1 MTVVISLQLH
11 KDGHFFLLSFHLFS
25 SSSLCVDMNFSFPGS
40 TFTTIVVV
48 VFFFCFFVLSPS
60 CDRHCHL
67 VLDVFGR
74 SAVFFFFFFLLLFHD
89 FSKVCSR
96 RKLQFYHFRNSFNAY
111 VVSVFDFCIIVAAR
125 IKQNALSSL
134 YLLFNCLP
142 PHVLLLT
149 RASRELHTLTS

>member
-1 MTVVISLQLH
+1 MVNGPMTVVISLQLH

-48 VFFFCFFVLSPS
+48 VFFSFLSPC

-74 SAVFFFFFFLLLFHD
+74 SAVFSFLFLFHD

-96 RKLQFYHFRNSFNAY
+96 RKLQFYHFRNSFDAY

-149 RASRELHTLTS
+149 RASQELHTLTS

>member
-40 TFTTIVVV
+40 TFITIVVV
-48 VFFFCFFVLSPS
+48 GFFCFVFFLSPC

-74 SAVFFFFFFLLLFHD
+74 SAVFFLFFFFMIFLKYAAVGSFSFIILEIPSMHMLSLFLI
-89 FSKVCSR
+89 FV
-96 RKLQFYHFRNSFNAY
+96 
-111 VVSVFDFCIIVAAR
+111 
-125 IKQNALSSL
+125 
-134 YLLFNCLP
+134 
-142 PHVLLLT
+142 
-149 RASRELHTLTS
+149 